1 MSIDTK
7 HGVVYIPTGTPKY
20 EFRGG
25 DRHGDT
31 SFADCILALDARTA
45 KDVGSGGA
53 YVAFAFPAE
62 ESKK

>member
-7 HGVVYIPTGTPKY
+7 HGVVYIPTGAQKY

-25 DRHGDT
+25 GRHGDT
-31 SFADCILALDARTA
+31 SFADCILALDARSA

-62 ESKK
+62 ESKR